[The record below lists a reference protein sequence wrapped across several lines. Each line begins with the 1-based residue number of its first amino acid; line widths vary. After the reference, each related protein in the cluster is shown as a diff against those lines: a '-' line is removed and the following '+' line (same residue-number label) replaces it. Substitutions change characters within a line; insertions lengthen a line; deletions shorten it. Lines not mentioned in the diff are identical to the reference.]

1 MTRHL
6 RVIIACALAILV
18 GACFL
23 EIGLFI
29 VGTALMGLGG
39 FCLIMSPV
47 L

>member
-6 RVIIACALAILV
+6 RVIIACAITILV

-29 VGTALMGLGG
+29 IGAALMGLGA
-39 FCLIMSPV
+39 FCLIMSPI